1 MPPKYSVGILT
12 LGCKVNQY
20 ESEALAERL
29 AGLGAEVLAPSRV
42 CDGYLVNTCTVTAEA
57 DRKSRQMIRRLH
69 QLNPAAPIVVT
80 GCTAQTSPEELSAI
94 DGVVAV
100 VGNAAKLTCAE
111 ILMEAM
117 KNGVP
122 DAPRVSV
129 PELAVA
135 PFEPMCLGSFPRT
148 RVYIKIED
156 GCENKCAYCA
166 IPGARG
172 PVRSKAPDDVIAE
185 VRGFID
191 AGVREIVLTGIETAS
206 YGKDLKDVTL
216 ADLLR
221 QTDAVCG
228 DCRIRLGSVDPSLF
242 RQSFVDGIKDLR
254 SVAPHF
260 HISLQSGSSKTLARM
275 RRKYNADGARA
286 AMERIRA
293 AIPGVQFT
301 TDVIVGFPG
310 ETDEDFSETK
320 QFLIDERFLT
330 VHIFPYSRRS
340 GTPAD
345 TMKDQVPEEVK
356 HARAAELAALEAG
369 IRREIL
375 DGIVSAGGTYPVLFE
390 TYADGIAAGH
400 TPSFLEV
407 AVAADRDLHGIT
419 RNVRIISH
427 DGSVCRGV
435 IVEDRKAGY

>member
-1 MPPKYSVGILT
+1 MPKKYCVGILT

-20 ESEALAERL
+20 ESEALAERF
-29 AGLGAEVLAPSRV
+29 AARGIEVREPSCA
-42 CDGYLVNTCTVTAEA
+42 CDGYVVNTCTVTAEA

-69 QLNPAAPIVVT
+69 QFNPAAPIVVT
-80 GCTAQTSPEELSAI
+80 GCTAQTSPEKLAAI
-94 DGVVAV
+94 EGVAAV
-100 VGNAAKLTCAE
+100 VGNSAKLTCAD
-111 ILMEAM
+111 ILIDAME
-117 KNGVP
+117 NRVSGDTRIIVP
-122 DAPRVSV
+122 D
-129 PELAVA
+129 LALV
-135 PFEPMCLGSFPRT
+135 PFEPMCLRSFPRT

-172 PVRSKAPDDVIAE
+172 PVRSKAPEDVISE
-185 VRGFID
+185 IRGFID

-206 YGKDLKDVTL
+206 YGKDLKNVTL

-221 QTDAVCG
+221 QADAVCG

-260 HISLQSGSSKTLARM
+260 HISLQSGSSKTLAGM

-286 AMERIRA
+286 AMERIRT

-310 ETDEDFSETK
+310 ETDEDFAETK

-330 VHIFPYSRRS
+330 VHIFPYSRRR

-345 TMKDQVPEEVK
+345 TMRDQVPEEVK
-356 HARAAELAALEAG
+356 HARAAELASLEAE
-369 IRREIL
+369 IRRDIL

-390 TYADGIAAGH
+390 TFADGIATGH

-407 AVAADRDLHGIT
+407 AVPSERDLHGIT
-419 RNVRIISH
+419 RNVRITSH
-427 DGSVCRGV
+427 DGNVLRG
-435 IVEDRKAGY
+435 IIDEN